1 MPGRHAAVV
10 ITTATEQKFA
20 RGFDVIVED
29 LPRLLRQLKSNLT
42 RPTGLLLPHCGA
54 IDRMPAW
61 FNVLDPERDDAAPQ
75 LAVDCQIEHCQVTRP
90 SVDLQ
95 SGTDRPNMFWPQ
107 RWLLADA
114 AIGTEQSIQQVRMLV
129 SYREQS
135 GPGASL
141 LDNSFMS
148 TRPKLYKVKKL
159 ESVSASF
166 TAYCTLSPFLFT
178 SNPMPLPD
186 RSVVAPEIQC
196 APRP

>member
-1 MPGRHAAVV
+1 M
-10 ITTATEQKFA
+10 
-20 RGFDVIVED
+20 ED
-29 LPRLLRQLKSNLT
+29 DPRLSRLYNRFYVQGDRSITSAERAADRKLARLKHV
-42 RPTGLLLPHCGA
+42 GDG
-54 IDRMPAW
+54 IPARCDV
-61 FNVLDPERDDAAPQ
+61 FDPKCDDIAAPQ
-75 LAVDCQIEHCQVTRP
+75 LAVDCQIEYCQVMRP
-90 SVDLQ
+90 SVHLQ

-196 APRP
+196 APRL